1 MLSSQEE
8 QAERRRV
15 FAQDQSVQRQATTMH
30 AFAQADAATTRGRF
44 SAHEAATVVG
54 AEPTINYPAAS
65 PHQHDP
71 CGPEPP
77 LGFEIDQLEPSMAFV
92 EAQAGEPA
100 DAPLDVER
108 VGSPLSS
115 RLRRF

>member
-71 CGPEPP
+71 CGQEPP
-77 LGFEIDQLEPSMAFV
+77 LGFEIDQLEPSFPSV
-92 EAQAGEPA
+92 QAPGEPA